1 VQKECEILMDLKVEL
16 GKFVDKLTIKDNEVK
31 ASFLRI
37 NRVRMN
43 VVTECHSLL
52 FTVN

>member
-31 ASFLRI
+31 TSFLRI
-37 NRVRMN
+37 VI
-43 VVTECHSLL
+43 E
-52 FTVN
+52 